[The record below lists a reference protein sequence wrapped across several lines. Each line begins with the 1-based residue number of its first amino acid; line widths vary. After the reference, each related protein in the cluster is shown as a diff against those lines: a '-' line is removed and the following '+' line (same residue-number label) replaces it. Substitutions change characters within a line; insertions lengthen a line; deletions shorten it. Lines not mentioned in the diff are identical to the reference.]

1 MTADLSCRMHC
12 LRARIYGNRRAVIG
26 KAPKVN
32 RLRLAQQLKLRCQ
45 GWLLMISPTVYI
57 LACKPHNTLYIGS
70 TSNLS
75 QRVWQHR
82 NDLVDGFCA
91 EYSMHTLV
99 HFEQYDDMSTAIC
112 RERLLKRW
120 NRAWK
125 MQLIKAENPKWED
138 LYFSIL

>member
-1 MTADLSCRMHC
+1 
-12 LRARIYGNRRAVIG
+12 
-26 KAPKVN
+26 
-32 RLRLAQQLKLRCQ
+32 
-45 GWLLMISPTVYI
+45 MISPTVYI

-112 RERLLKRW
+112 REQSGKT
-120 NRAWK
+120 
-125 MQLIKAENPKWED
+125 
-138 LYFSIL
+138 FILVFCKSRQGRGRYRPYTWVWR